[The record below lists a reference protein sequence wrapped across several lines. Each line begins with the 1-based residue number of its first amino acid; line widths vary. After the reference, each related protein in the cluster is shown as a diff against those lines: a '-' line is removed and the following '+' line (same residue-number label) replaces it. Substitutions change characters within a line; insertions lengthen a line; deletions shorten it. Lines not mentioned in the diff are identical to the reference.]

1 MELKVYLKVFQKYW
15 LAVIILTLFGAAMG
29 YFYARLQPTGFRVT
43 QTFFIAP
50 APTPYGAGPAPSSQF
65 NLEANSAQEMARN
78 FTDTATAIIA
88 SSAFQRQLTSAGQT
102 ITVKKNAPQV
112 LTISAFAKTAE
123 EADTLMTRAREF
135 FNSRFGSPGAT
146 LTEIGPAQSPESI
159 KITPTI
165 YTLAG
170 AILGF
175 AFAIFVVSLKTYFK
189 L

>member
-1 MELKVYLKVFQKYW
+1 MELKVYLKVFSKYW
-15 LAVIILTLFGAAMG
+15 VLVVVLTLLGAIFGYLYTRLLPSG
-29 YFYARLQPTGFRVT
+29 YRVT

-50 APTPYGAGPAPSSQF
+50 APAGEF
-65 NLEANSAQEMARN
+65 NIEAFHAQEKARN
-78 FTDTATAIIA
+78 FTDTATAII
-88 SSAFQRQLTSAGQT
+88 SSAPFQSQITARGQT

-112 LTISAFAKTAE
+112 LTISAHALTADEAKN
-123 EADTLMTRAREF
+123 LMTRAEEL

-146 LTEIGPAQSPESI
+146 LEEIGPAQ
-159 KITPTI
+159 TPQTILVTPMI

-175 AFAIFVVSLKTYFK
+175 GFAIFVISLKTYFK